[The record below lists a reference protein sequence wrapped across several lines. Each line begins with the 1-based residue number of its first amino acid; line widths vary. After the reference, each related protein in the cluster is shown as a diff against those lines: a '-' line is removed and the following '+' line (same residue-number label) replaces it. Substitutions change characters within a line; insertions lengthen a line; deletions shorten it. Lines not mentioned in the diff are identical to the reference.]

1 MNSLLITQAVF
12 IGIALLSICLF
23 FYPKIEIKFGAGVLL
38 VISVIIVA
46 ITFSVT
52 EFAKK

>member
-1 MNSLLITQAVF
+1 MNSLLTTEDIF
-12 IGIALLSICLF
+12 IGIALISIVLF

-46 ITFSVT
+46 ITFSIT
-52 EFAKK
+52 ELAKK